1 MTSNDDQRS
10 LFLSSPTAEADETGQ
25 AHVDD
30 SDEAMRRLR
39 DPFAVTPA
47 KRDDRPAAP
56 RR

>member
-10 LFLSSPTAEADETGQ
+10 LFLSSSTAEADEAEQ

-39 DPFAVTPA
+39 DPFAVTPP
-47 KRDDRPAAP
+47 KRADRPAAP
-56 RR
+56 RH

>member
-10 LFLSSPTAEADETGQ
+10 LFLSSSTAEADETGQ

-47 KRDDRPAAP
+47 KRDDRPATP